1 MKPFCVKLYYSGVQ
15 TFYITAP
22 DDGEAVD
29 CAYDE
34 LANLHQLDDLEVTTI
49 GDLLKSMLAHPNDAY
64 HRN

>member
-34 LANLHQLDDLEVTTI
+34 LANLHQLDDLEVTDSESFEDDDPE
-49 GDLLKSMLAHPNDAY
+49 GLY
-64 HRN
+64 